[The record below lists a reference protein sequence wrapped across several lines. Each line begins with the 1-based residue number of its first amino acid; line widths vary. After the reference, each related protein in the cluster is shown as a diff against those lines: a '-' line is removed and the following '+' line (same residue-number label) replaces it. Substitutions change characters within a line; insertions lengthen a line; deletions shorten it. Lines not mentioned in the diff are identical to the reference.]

1 MCHHV
6 GKESVH
12 KCSGVKTRF
21 KSRYMPIEV
30 VSGNNTL
37 KWKLKCH
44 MRWNQP
50 NNQPRNPS
58 TIQTS
63 CKKTLRNQPRNPST
77 IQTSCKKNLAQPAK
91 QHTSETTYLRNIYE
105 LNHPRLSQLYIL
117 IYQMTSNVIRLAMIG
132 YQPTI
137 KTHQTKDKRKH
148 K

>member
-1 MCHHV
+1 
-6 GKESVH
+6 
-12 KCSGVKTRF
+12 
-21 KSRYMPIEV
+21 
-30 VSGNNTL
+30 
-37 KWKLKCH
+37 
-44 MRWNQP
+44 MRSNQP

-63 CKKTLRNQPRNPST
+63 CKKTLRNQPRNLST

>member
-1 MCHHV
+1 
-6 GKESVH
+6 
-12 KCSGVKTRF
+12 
-21 KSRYMPIEV
+21 
-30 VSGNNTL
+30 
-37 KWKLKCH
+37 
-44 MRWNQP
+44 MRSNQP

-137 KTHQTKDKRKH
+137 KNHQNQG
-148 K
+148 